1 MSLLIDGYNL
11 LHAAG
16 LMGRR
21 LGPGGLE
28 RARGALV
35 KLVAGNI
42 APEEKARTI
51 VVFDAGPDA
60 PRDRPR
66 QELLH
71 GIQVRYALLGEEAD
85 DELERLIAADSAP
98 KQLTVVSGD
107 HRLQKA
113 ARRRRATAV
122 SSEDWLSQAQTRRQA
137 SPGEPP
143 PQQPAKPTE
152 PLTADEVEAWLR
164 EFGLG

>member
-28 RARGALV
+28 RAR
-35 KLVAGNI
+35 AGLLSLL
-42 APEEKARTI
+42 AASLTPEEIPRTI
-51 VVFDAGPDA
+51 VVFDAGPES

-71 GIQVRYALLGEEAD
+71 GIQVRYSQLGEEAD

-98 KQLTVVSGD
+98 RQLTVVSGD
-107 HRLQKA
+107 HRLHRA
-113 ARRRRATAV
+113 ARRRRARAV
-122 SSEDWLSQAQTRRQA
+122 DSEAWLAELQSRRNTQ
-137 SPGEPP
+137 PP
-143 PQQPAKPTE
+143 VTSNPAKPTG
-152 PLTADEVEAWLR
+152 PLSPDEVETWLR
-164 EFGLG
+164 EFGVE

>member
-28 RARGALV
+28 RARAAL
-35 KLVAGNI
+35 LRLLA
-42 APEEKARTI
+42 ASLTPEEIARTI
-51 VVFDAGPDA
+51 VVFDAGPEA

-66 QELLH
+66 HELLH
-71 GIQVRYALLGEEAD
+71 GISVRYSQLGEEAD
-85 DELERLIAADSAP
+85 DELERLIAADSTP

-107 HRLQKA
+107 HRLHRA
-113 ARRRRATAV
+113 ARRRRARAV
-122 SSEDWLSQAQTRRQA
+122 DS
-137 SPGEPP
+137 
-143 PQQPAKPTE
+143 
-152 PLTADEVEAWLR
+152 EAWLTELQNR
-164 EFGLG
+164 RPKSDPPSAKPLKPTGPLSAEEVEGWLKEFGME